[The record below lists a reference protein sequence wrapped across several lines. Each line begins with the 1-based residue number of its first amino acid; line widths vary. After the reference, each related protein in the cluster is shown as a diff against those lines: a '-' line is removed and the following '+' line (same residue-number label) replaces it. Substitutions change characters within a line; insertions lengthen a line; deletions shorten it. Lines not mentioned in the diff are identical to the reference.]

1 MRRGTREGWQAI
13 VEQWEASGES
23 TKEFCERAGVNFCTF
38 STWRRRVAREKRE
51 IGFVEVGNRHPIGGA
66 ITGSKMRLVIG
77 EMTLEIES
85 PVDETGLQTVLAVLE
100 RRKC

>member
-1 MRRGTREGWQAI
+1 MIRGTREGWQAI

-38 STWRRRVAREKRE
+38 STWRRRIAREKRE
-51 IGFVEVGNRHPIGGA
+51 IGFVEVGSGYPKSGG
-66 ITGSKMRLVIG
+66 ITGSRMRLVIG
-77 EMTLEIES
+77 EMSLEIES
-85 PVDETGLQTVLAVLE
+85 PVDEAGLQTVLAVLG

>member
-38 STWRRRVAREKRE
+38 STWRRKIAREKRE
-51 IGFVEVGNRHPIGGA
+51 NGFVELEGAHSTVGG

-85 PVDETGLQTVLAVLE
+85 PVDEAGLQTVLAVLE